1 MKTFTRDSLQRMFD
15 GQGRQSSGGSTDSS
29 VGISYWKLDE
39 NGRLY
44 TEYDVYSQK
53 GISALGAGSQEG
65 GGILGPLLT
74 SLNSENMPPAAGYL
88 HWTGSAWEW
97 STPSGGGG
105 GGTEFDEA
113 AMWQALASSNSNQ
126 IDASHLADALS
137 GYATQSWIGS
147 NYLSKNGGSM
157 NVSTLVTNLNANY
170 LQGRALTS
178 GNNVTGGIPYI
189 TDAGIMEI
197 GKYIDLHASDGDRDY
212 ATRIVLGS
220 SPAGN
225 VLTLPTSTG
234 TLALTSDIK
243 GKSWWGRTPDGTGA
257 VTGQMNSVGSI
268 YMDAGAAIFTDGK
281 QVLGLNTSNN
291 LVIGYEASTGLTH
304 DTYIDGTDIKFRT
317 GTTERNIR
325 MFINGSGNV
334 GIGTTSPAYLLDVN
348 GNAHF
353 SSIYADGNIH
363 LNQGQQIAYK
373 IDNTYRNTITV
384 NANELAIGYGTRP
397 YRATRI
403 SGQSMHLYTY
413 SGSAAAER
421 LTILEGGNV
430 GIGTTSPAYLLDVN
444 GVARCTSIR
453 IGDAL
458 LAWDSTNNALKV
470 VKSDGTT
477 ACNFYAT
484 GGVSALGA
492 GNGQIETL
500 QVGTL
505 ELTSVA
511 KISANSSNEITL
523 TSTGLKLS
531 DNTSKQ
537 LFAVDSTGALTIGS
551 STQGGNLYI
560 YYNGRRYQL
569 NISQAISNGI
579 LS

>member
-29 VGISYWKLDE
+29 VGFSYWKLDE

-65 GGILGPLLT
+65 GGMLGPLLT

-113 AMWQALASSNSNQ
+113 AMWQALANANSNQ
-126 IDASHLADALS
+126 INASHLTNALS
-137 GYATQSWIGS
+137 GYATQSWISS

-157 NVSTLVTNLNANY
+157 NVTTLVTNLNANY

-189 TDAGIMEI
+189 TDAGVIEI

-257 VTGQMNSVGSI
+257 VTGQMDSVGSI
-268 YMDAGAAIFTDGK
+268 YMNAGAAIFTDGK

-291 LVIGYEASTGLTH
+291 LVIGYEANTGLTH

-317 GTTERNIR
+317 GTTARSVR

-353 SSIYADGNIH
+353 S
-363 LNQGQQIAYK
+363 
-373 IDNTYRNTITV
+373 R
-384 NANELAIGYGTRP
+384 
-397 YRATRI
+397 
-403 SGQSMHLYTY
+403 
-413 SGSAAAER
+413 
-421 LTILEGGNV
+421 
-430 GIGTTSPAYLLDVN
+430 
-444 GVARCTSIR
+444 
-453 IGDAL
+453 
-458 LAWDSTNNALKV
+458 
-470 VKSDGTT
+470 
-477 ACNFYAT
+477 
-484 GGVSALGA
+484 
-492 GNGQIETL
+492 
-500 QVGTL
+500 
-505 ELTSVA
+505 
-511 KISANSSNEITL
+511 
-523 TSTGLKLS
+523 
-531 DNTSKQ
+531 
-537 LFAVDSTGALTIGS
+537 FA
-551 STQGGNLYI
+551 
-560 YYNGRRYQL
+560 
-569 NISQAISNGI
+569 
-579 LS
+579 

>member
-126 IDASHLADALS
+126 IDASHLTDALS

-157 NVSTLVTNLNANY
+157 NVSTLVTNLNANF
-170 LQGRALTS
+170 LQGRSLTS

-189 TDAGIMEI
+189 TDAGVMEI

-225 VLTLPTSTG
+225 VLTLPTSSG
-234 TLALTSDIK
+234 TLALTSDISNSLTGIFSALSSSSSTK
-243 GKSWWGRTPDGTGA
+243 LSITVGDTTRTLTTLYASKADQLTTARTLWGRSFNGSANITGTLDSVHNVVMDGWI
-257 VTGQMNSVGSI
+257 QMENNTALQMKDSGGTLLSLLTLNSGNAFALGYGPRTSG
-268 YMDAGAAIFTDGK
+268 YTTRLYGGHLEFYSNTAMTASTNTDGLWTFTK
-281 QVLGLNTSNN
+281 
-291 LVIGYEASTGLTH
+291 
-304 DTYIDGTDIKFRT
+304 
-317 GTTERNIR
+317 
-325 MFINGSGNV
+325 
-334 GIGTTSPAYLLDVN
+334 GIYL
-348 GNAHF
+348 
-353 SSIYADGNIH
+353 
-363 LNQGQQIAYK
+363 QG
-373 IDNTYRNTITV
+373 
-384 NANELAIGYGTRP
+384 GTR
-397 YRATRI
+397 T
-403 SGQSMHLYTY
+403 SSSDY
-413 SGSAAAER
+413 S
-421 LTILEGGNV
+421 
-430 GIGTTSPAYLLDVN
+430 
-444 GVARCTSIR
+444 CIR
-453 IGDAL
+453 IGDGMIV
-458 LAWDSTNNALKV
+458 WDSTNNALKV
-470 VKSDGTT
+470 IKADGSN
-477 ACNFYAT
+477 ANFYAT
-484 GGVSALGA
+484 GGVSALGF
-492 GNGQIETL
+492 GSGQVDTL
-500 QVGTL
+500 QIGS
-505 ELTSVA
+505 ELTLG
-511 KISANSSNEITL
+511 NSNNSNGI
-523 TSTGLKLS
+523 
-531 DNTSKQ
+531 
-537 LFAVDSTGALTIGS
+537 F
-551 STQGGNLYI
+551 YI
-560 YYNGRRYQL
+560 YYNNRRYQL
-569 NISQAISNGI
+569 NISQAIANGI

>member
-1 MKTFTRDSLQRMFD
+1 MKTFTRDSLQRLFD
-15 GQGRQSSGGSTDSS
+15 GQGRQSSGGSTKSS
-29 VGISYWKLDE
+29 VGSSYWKLDE

-97 STPSGGGG
+97 STPSGSGG

-126 IDASHLADALS
+126 INASHLANALS
-137 GYATQSWIGS
+137 GYATQSWISS

-157 NVSTLVTNLNANY
+157 NVTTLVTNLNANY
-170 LQGRALTS
+170 LQGRALTN

-189 TDAGIMEI
+189 TDAGGMEI
-197 GKYIDLHASDGDRDY
+197 GKYIDFHASNSGDFTTRLALNSDPTPGTVY
-212 ATRIVLGS
+212 LPATG
-220 SPAGN
+220 
-225 VLTLPTSTG
+225 G
-234 TLALTSDIK
+234 TLALTSDVSNSLAGIFSALSSSAATK
-243 GKSWWGRTPDGTGA
+243 LSITVGDTTRTLSTLYASQAEKLGTPRTLWGQTFD
-257 VTGQMNSVGSI
+257 
-268 YMDAGAAIFTDGK
+268 
-281 QVLGLNTSNN
+281 
-291 LVIGYEASTGLTH
+291 
-304 DTYIDGTDIKFRT
+304 
-317 GTTERNIR
+317 
-325 MFINGSGNV
+325 GSGNV
-334 GIGTTSPAYLLDVN
+334 SGNMTDV
-348 GNAHF
+348 G
-353 SSIYADGNIH
+353 SITMSGFLRMAN
-363 LNQGQQIAYK
+363 NQGISFLDSTGTNRTVIGLNAG
-373 IDNTYRNTITV
+373 NTFN
-384 NANELAIGYGTRP
+384 IGYGPRLAGYTTDIQG
-397 YRATRI
+397 ANITFAVGTTRI
-403 SGQSMHLYTY
+403 N
-413 SGSAAAER
+413 AAEF
-421 LTILEGGNV
+421 TADGQF
-430 GIGTTSPAYLLDVN
+430 YLKL
-444 GVARCTSIR
+444 GQKGIR
-453 IGDAL
+453 IGDGMIV
-458 LAWDSTNNALKV
+458 WDSTNNALKV
-470 VKSDGTT
+470 IKADGSN
-477 ACNFYAT
+477 ANFYAT

-505 ELTSVA
+505 ELTSAA

-537 LFAVDSTGALTIGS
+537 LFAVDSQGALTIGS

-569 NISQAISNGI
+569 NISQAIANGI

>member
-29 VGISYWKLDE
+29 AGFSYWKLDE

-113 AMWQALASSNSNQ
+113 AMWQALDSSNSNQ
-126 IDASHLADALS
+126 INASHLADALS

-189 TDAGIMEI
+189 TDAGVMEI
-197 GKYIDLHASDGDRDY
+197 GKYIDFHAQNSGDFTTRLALNSDPTPGTVY
-212 ATRIVLGS
+212 LPATG
-220 SPAGN
+220 
-225 VLTLPTSTG
+225 G
-234 TLALTSDIK
+234 TLALTSDISNSLTGIFSALSSSAATK
-243 GKSWWGRTPDGTGA
+243 LSITVGDTTRTLTTLYASSSDQLTTARTLWGRSF
-257 VTGQMNSVGSI
+257 NGSANI
-268 YMDAGAAIFTDGK
+268 
-281 QVLGLNTSNN
+281 
-291 LVIGYEASTGLTH
+291 
-304 DTYIDGTDIKFRT
+304 T
-317 GTTERNIR
+317 GTLDSVHNVVMDGWIQMANNTALQMKDSGGTLLSLLTLN
-325 MFINGSGNV
+325 SGNV
-334 GIGTTSPAYLLDVN
+334 
-348 GNAHF
+348 
-353 SSIYADGNIH
+353 
-363 LNQGQQIAYK
+363 
-373 IDNTYRNTITV
+373 
-384 NANELAIGYGTRP
+384 LAIGYGPRTSGYTTRL
-397 YRATRI
+397 YGGHLEFYSNNVMTASTNTDGLWTFTKGIYLQGGTRT
-403 SGQSMHLYTY
+403 SSTDY
-413 SGSAAAER
+413 S
-421 LTILEGGNV
+421 
-430 GIGTTSPAYLLDVN
+430 
-444 GVARCTSIR
+444 CIR
-453 IGDAL
+453 IGDGMIV
-458 LAWDSTNNALKV
+458 WDSTNNALKV
-470 VKSDGTT
+470 IKADGSN
-477 ACNFYAT
+477 ANFYAT

-505 ELTSVA
+505 ELTSAA

-569 NISQAISNGI
+569 NISQAIANGI